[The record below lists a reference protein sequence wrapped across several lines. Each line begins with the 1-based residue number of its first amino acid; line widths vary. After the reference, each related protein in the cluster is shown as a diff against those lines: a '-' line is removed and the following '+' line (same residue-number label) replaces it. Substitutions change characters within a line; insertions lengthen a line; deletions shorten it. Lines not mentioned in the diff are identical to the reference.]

1 LTLFVEYPIRKSLK
15 KICTLKDTGMTL
27 MEKLKSIWTR
37 IFKLP
42 IEDNYPSYILNDA
55 QLGVLMGTGAVN
67 VLKKDG
73 SILVR
78 IIMEKKP

>member
-1 LTLFVEYPIRKSLK
+1 
-15 KICTLKDTGMTL
+15 